1 MRIKLL
7 TLITVFCL
15 SNLVSYAQLFS
26 SKKSI
31 NTSTGD
37 YPSVI
42 ESGHLN
48 SDSHVDIVIGTTYG
62 GTIEWY
68 KNNGNQSFSMQ
79 TLITSTLTGILGLAI
94 ADLDNDNDNDIV
106 AASYF
111 SGKLVW
117 FENDG
122 NGNFSSEKVI
132 ASGISEAGTVK
143 VGKIDNNNTIDVVV
157 AAGASGQVLWFSNNG
172 NGTFSGSNLVGS
184 NGMTPR
190 SIDLA
195 DFNEDGDLDVV
206 VGFRDTRNVELY
218 ENQLS
223 STGTPTFLRSANG
236 SISSNNSDLNEVSF
250 ADVDND
256 KKLDIIKVNK
266 TTMASWY
273 KKEANGTFTEHNF
286 TTSYNYPA
294 TAKVADYDNDSY
306 NDVIIGFA
314 NGTSVDALAMY
325 DNSNFET
332 LIDNTQDDINQFTV
346 NDFDGDG
353 DLDVASISQ
362 KQNDLNWF
370 ENLKFSATLG
380 LKDITPIRRKIY
392 PNPTRE
398 HLVVDGKFTKPY
410 KASIYNILGKEV
422 MQINVSNS
430 IEKIEVASLK
440 SGVYLLYLEDDKT
453 YFKFVKL

>member
-1 MRIKLL
+1 MRKNIL

-48 SDSHVDIVIGTTYG
+48 NDSHVDIVIGTTYG

-68 KNNGNQSFSMQ
+68 KNDGNQSFSMQ

-132 ASGISEAGTVK
+132 ATGISEAGTVK

-172 NGTFSGSNLVGS
+172 NGTFSGSNL
-184 NGMTPR
+184 
-190 SIDLA
+190 
-195 DFNEDGDLDVV
+195 V

-273 KKEANGTFTEHNF
+273 KKEANGSFTEHNF

-294 TAKVADYDNDSY
+294 TAKVADYDNDSF

-314 NGTSVDALAMY
+314 NGTTVDALAMY

-380 LKDITPIRRKIY
+380 LKEITPIRRKIY

-410 KASIYNILGKEV
+410 KASIYNILDKEV